1 MVEHIL
7 KYQSFIKS
15 KGVGANDKVA
25 DSVKS
30 YVSYLESVSRHL
42 NITISPRTLSSE
54 IDIENI
60 SKKLKRKKIAEKS
73 IKNYSSAMRQYI
85 NMVKSHGL

>member
-1 MVEHIL
+1 MVEHKL

-60 SKKLKRKKIAEKS
+60 SKKLKRKKVAEKS
-73 IKNYSSAMRQYI
+73 IKNYGSAMRQYI
-85 NMVKSHGL
+85 NLVKSRGL